1 MYKFKEDLLYNE
13 EELFCIKTELT
24 NFKISLSMAK

>member
-13 EELFCIKTELT
+13 EKNFCTKTESA
-24 NFKISLSMAK
+24 NSKISLSMAK